1 MIQEAKARFLAN
13 FKVDRNNKVVR
24 HRATDPAS
32 LRPTPDI
39 PNVSNTNELQSLKN
53 YVDEQR
59 EQMQNIIGDMQN
71 DYRRLARAFDK
82 SSIAN
87 FPSHEVELGGNTR
100 NTSAVGCH
108 DQSQPLYG
116 MPMDTYPE
124 QPQIGSKTA
133 DLHMSGPSA
142 RDRGP
147 SGPIMA
153 GPIFNE
159 VPRHAPEPPHMT
171 QNPNYPVG
179 RSAYNDGWSTYNHGR
194 SGYVSGQSAHES
206 FEEDYYLNPRPSQ
219 QHFPSHYAMHQPIN
233 SGSRAQE
240 SFPAPP
246 RRPERNDQTYEP
258 YRANG
263 NAPRS
268 SNQWGERQHTNMQP
282 TPPMFDQRAGGLAPA
297 AIDIVREEIAGAF
310 RDKLGVSM
318 VPGGQSYRKPYD
330 SRFDHHPYPQGTRIP
345 EFAKF
350 SGDQGKKHARTYRP
364 VLSAI
369 RRIGRHRGIS
379 RAFIFIISNRN
390 CVRMV
395 CHFTS

>member
-1 MIQEAKARFLAN
+1 LATSLGRTYLDLSDRPSMAGSRDSSEVSPSNIIEPTWETLLADEQLQFEEHKEQMIQEAKAKFLAN

-39 PNVSNTNELQSLKN
+39 PYVSNTNELQSLKN

-71 DYRRLARAFDK
+71 DYRRLVRAFDK
-82 SSIAN
+82 SSIAS
-87 FPSHEVELGGNTR
+87 FPSHEVELGDNAR
-100 NTSAVGCH
+100 NTSARGCH
-108 DQSQPLYG
+108 DQLQPLYG

-133 DLHMSGPSA
+133 DVHMSGPSA
-142 RDRGP
+142 RERRP
-147 SGPIMA
+147 SGTATA

-159 VPRHAPEPPHMT
+159 LPRHAPEPPHT
-171 QNPNYPVG
+171 SQNPNYPVG
-179 RSAYNDGWSTYNHGR
+179 RSAYNHGR
-194 SGYVSGQSAHES
+194 SGYISGQSAHES
-206 FEEDYYLNPRPSQ
+206 FEEDYFLNPHQSQ

-233 SGSRAQE
+233 SRSRAQE

-268 SNQWGERQHTNMQP
+268 SNQWGERQHTNIQP

-297 AIDIVREEIAGAF
+297 AIDIVREEIAGTF

-318 VPGGQSYRKPYD
+318 VPGGQSYRRPYD
-330 SRFDHHPYPQGTRIP
+330 SRFDHYPYP
-345 EFAKF
+345 
-350 SGDQGKKHARTYRP
+350 
-364 VLSAI
+364 
-369 RRIGRHRGIS
+369 
-379 RAFIFIISNRN
+379 
-390 CVRMV
+390 
-395 CHFTS
+395 